1 MELTGESQAPRS
13 RDEEHKLIE
22 FKLPEL
28 GEGIESGQV
37 IEVLVAPG
45 ERVSLEQP
53 LLEVE
58 TDKAAVEIPSPADG
72 TVVEVLVSAGDTVA
86 IDQILVRIKGDSE
99 DKEPAGAKADA
110 SVEVDETEDKSR
122 GAAGKTAPE
131 AKPGEE
137 EKKSSPKRSPRRD
150 SAAAPSGS
158 LKVAAAP
165 SVRRLARELGVEL
178 GSVTGTGPRGRI
190 LEKDVKAHA
199 KAIIT
204 SVSSAQAAAPAEL
217 DLPDFSRWGETVT
230 ESFSTVRKLT
240 AERLTQA
247 WAAPHVTQFDKADAT
262 RLEELRKLNKEKVSE
277 AGGNLTVTAILV
289 KALSRALSEFPK
301 FNSSI
306 HMGSRT
312 IVYKKYVNIGVAVDT
327 ERGLLVPVIRDAD
340 KKDVTQISVE
350 LTDISSRAREKRLSP
365 DRLQGGS
372 FTITNLGGIGGTFFT
387 PILNPPEV
395 AILGVSRSSFE
406 PVYADGEFV
415 PRFMLPLSLSY
426 DHRIIDGAEAARFL
440 RWLCEMLE
448 RSPES
453 IFEQTV

>member
-1 MELTGESQAPRS
+1 M
-13 RDEEHKLIE
+13 IE
-22 FKLPEL
+22 FRLPEL

-45 ERVSLEQP
+45 DRVSLEQP

-72 TVVEVLVSAGDTVA
+72 TVVDVCVSAGDTVE
-86 IDQILVRIKGDSE
+86 INEVLVRIDGE
-99 DKEPAGAKADA
+99 
-110 SVEVDETEDKSR
+110 
-122 GAAGKTAPE
+122 
-131 AKPGEE
+131 PGEE
-137 EKKSSPKRSPRRD
+137 EPASEEPAA
-150 SAAAPSGS
+150 SAAADEAQEKRPTAEEKPAPERKPAEEKKRPSPPQTARADGTAPSGL

-178 GSVTGTGPRGRI
+178 GSVSGTGPRGRI
-190 LEKDVKAHA
+190 LEKDIKAHA
-199 KAIIT
+199 KAIIR
-204 SVSSAQAAAPAEL
+204 SASSAGTAAPAEPE
-217 DLPDFSRWGETVT
+217 LPDFSRWGETVT

-240 AERLTQA
+240 AERLSRA
-247 WAAPHVTQFDKADAT
+247 WTAPHVTQFDKADVT
-262 RLEELRKLNKEKVSE
+262 RLEDLRKLNRDKVAE

-289 KALSRALSEFPK
+289 KALSRALLEFPK

-340 KKDVTQISVE
+340 KKDITRISVE
-350 LTDISSRAREKRLSP
+350 LTEISSAAREKKLSA
-365 DRLQGGS
+365 DRLQGGG
-372 FTITNLGGIGGTFFT
+372 FTVTNLGGIGGTFFT

-395 AILGVSRSSFE
+395 AILGVSRSSLE
-406 PVYADGEFV
+406 PAHVDGEFV
-415 PRFMLPLSLSY
+415 PRLMLPLSLSY

-440 RWLCEMLE
+440 RWLCGTLE
-448 RSPES
+448 RSPDG
-453 IFEQTV
+453 IFEQEA

>member
-1 MELTGESQAPRS
+1 MELTGENGAPRS
-13 RDEEHKLIE
+13 RDEERELIE
-22 FKLPEL
+22 FRLPEL

-45 ERVSLEQP
+45 DRVSLEQP

-72 TVVEVLVSAGDTVA
+72 TVTDVLVSAGDTVA
-86 IDQILVRIKGDSE
+86 INDVLVRIEGDPEGKEPES
-99 DKEPAGAKADA
+99 KEPATPAVADEA
-110 SVEVDETEDKSR
+110 EEKSPAATEKP
-122 GAAGKTAPE
+122 AQE
-131 AKPGEE
+131 AKPAKE
-137 EKKSSPKRSPRRD
+137 EKPSPERAPRAD
-150 SAAAPSGS
+150 DTPPPGP

-165 SVRRLARELGVEL
+165 SVRRLARELGVSL
-178 GSVTGTGPRGRI
+178 SSVTGSGPRGRL
-190 LEKDVKAHA
+190 LERDVKAHA

-204 SVSSAQAAAPAEL
+204 SAASAPAAAPAEP

-262 RLEELRKLNKEKVSE
+262 RLEELRGLNREKVAE

-289 KALSRALSEFPK
+289 KALSLALSEFPK

-312 IVYKKYVNIGVAVDT
+312 IVYKKYINIGVAVDT
-327 ERGLLVPVIRDAD
+327 ERGLLVPVIRDVD
-340 KKDVTQISVE
+340 KKDVTRISVE
-350 LTDISSRAREKRLSP
+350 LTDISSRAREKRLSA

-387 PILNPPEV
+387 PVLNPPEV
-395 AILGVSRSSFE
+395 AILGVSRSSLE
-406 PVYADGEFV
+406 PAHVDGEFV

-453 IFEQTV
+453 IFGEAV

>member
-1 MELTGESQAPRS
+1 M
-13 RDEEHKLIE
+13 IE
-22 FKLPEL
+22 FRLPEL

-45 ERVSLEQP
+45 DRVSLEQP

-72 TVVEVLVSAGDTVA
+72 TVTDVLVSAGDTVA
-86 IDQILVRIKGDSE
+86 INDVLVRIEGDPDGE
-99 DKEPAGAKADA
+99 EPAQEEPEAPADEA
-110 SVEVDETEDKSR
+110 E
-122 GAAGKTAPE
+122 GKTPAE
-131 AKPGEE
+131 AEKPAQETKPAEE
-137 EKKSSPKRSPRRD
+137 EKKPSPERTPRAD
-150 SAAAPSGS
+150 DAAPPGP

-165 SVRRLARELGVEL
+165 SVRRLARELGVSL
-178 GSVTGTGPRGRI
+178 SSVTGTGPRGRL

-204 SVSSAQAAAPAEL
+204 SAASAGAAAPAEP

-262 RLEELRKLNKEKVSE
+262 RLEELRGLNKEKVSE

-289 KALSRALSEFPK
+289 KALSLALSEFPK

-312 IVYKKYVNIGVAVDT
+312 IVYKKYINIGVAVDT
-327 ERGLLVPVIRDAD
+327 ERGLLVPVIRDVD
-340 KKDVTQISVE
+340 KKDVTRISVE
-350 LTDISSRAREKRLSP
+350 LTDISSRAREKRLSA
-365 DRLQGGS
+365 DRLRGGS

-387 PILNPPEV
+387 PVLNPPEV
-395 AILGVSRSSFE
+395 AILGVSRSSLE
-406 PVYADGEFV
+406 PAYVDGEFV

-453 IFEQTV
+453 IFEEAV

>member
-1 MELTGESQAPRS
+1 M
-13 RDEEHKLIE
+13 IE
-22 FKLPEL
+22 FRLPEL

-37 IEVLVAPG
+37 IEVFVSPG
-45 ERVSLEQP
+45 DRVTLEQP

-72 TVVEVLVSAGDTVA
+72 TIVDVCVSAGDTVE
-86 IDQILVRIKGDSE
+86 ISQVLVRMNGDDEGREPPE
-99 DKEPAGAKADA
+99 DVPAA
-110 SVEVDETEDKSR
+110 E
-122 GAAGKTAPE
+122 
-131 AKPGEE
+131 EE
-137 EKKSSPKRSPRRD
+137 EKP
-150 SAAAPSGS
+150 AAAQAPLPEKEPEKEKKETSPPESAPADDTAPLGP
-158 LKVAAAP
+158 LAVAAAP

-178 GSVTGTGPRGRI
+178 PSVSGTGPRGRI

-199 KAIIT
+199 KAIIR
-204 SVSSAQAAAPAEL
+204 SASSAAQPAAPPEPE
-217 DLPDFSRWGETVT
+217 LPDFSRWGETVT

-240 AERLTQA
+240 AERLSQA

-262 RLEELRKLNKEKVSE
+262 RLEDLRKLNRDKVAE

-312 IVYKKYVNIGVAVDT
+312 IVYKKYINIGVAVDT
-327 ERGLLVPVIRDAD
+327 ERGLLVPVIRDVD
-340 KKDVTQISVE
+340 KKDITRISVE
-350 LTDISSRAREKRLSP
+350 LTEISSAAREKKLSP
-365 DRLQGGS
+365 DRLKGGS

-406 PVYADGEFV
+406 PAYVDGEFV

-453 IFEQTV
+453 IFEGV

>member
-1 MELTGESQAPRS
+1 M
-13 RDEEHKLIE
+13 IE

-110 SVEVDETEDKSR
+110 SAVADE
-122 GAAGKTAPE
+122 
-131 AKPGEE
+131 EE
-137 EKKSSPKRSPRRD
+137 EKSPAATEKPAQKRKPAKEEKKPSPKRSPRRD
-150 SAAAPSGS
+150 SATAPSGS

-178 GSVTGTGPRGRI
+178 GSVTGSGPRGRI

-453 IFEQTV
+453 IFEQAV

>member
-13 RDEEHKLIE
+13 RDEERELIE
-22 FKLPEL
+22 FRLPEL

-45 ERVSLEQP
+45 DRVSLEQP

-58 TDKAAVEIPSPADG
+58 TDKAAVEIPSPTDG
-72 TVVEVLVSAGDTVA
+72 TVTDVLVSAGDTVA
-86 IDQILVRIKGDSE
+86 INEILVRIEGDSE
-99 DKEPAGAKADA
+99 GKEPA
-110 SVEVDETEDKSR
+110 SEEP
-122 GAAGKTAPE
+122 AA
-131 AKPGEE
+131 
-137 EKKSSPKRSPRRD
+137 
-150 SAAAPSGS
+150 SAAADEAEGKSPAAAEKPAQEVKPAKEEKEPSPERAPRTDGTAPSGP

-165 SVRRLARELGVEL
+165 SVRRLARELGVSL
-178 GSVTGTGPRGRI
+178 GSVTGSGPRGRI

-204 SVSSAQAAAPAEL
+204 SASSAQAAAPAEP

-262 RLEELRKLNKEKVSE
+262 RLEELRGLNKEKVAE

-312 IVYKKYVNIGVAVDT
+312 IVYKKYVNIGIAVDT
-327 ERGLLVPVIRDAD
+327 ERGLLVPVIRDVD
-340 KKDVTQISVE
+340 KKDITQISVE
-350 LTDISSRAREKRLSP
+350 LTDISSRAREKRLSA

-387 PILNPPEV
+387 PVLNPPEV
-395 AILGVSRSSFE
+395 AILGVSRSSLE
-406 PVYADGEFV
+406 PAYADREFV

-453 IFEQTV
+453 IFEEAV

>member
-1 MELTGESQAPRS
+1 M
-13 RDEEHKLIE
+13 IE
-22 FKLPEL
+22 FRLPEL

-45 ERVSLEQP
+45 DRVSLEQP

-72 TVVEVLVSAGDTVA
+72 TVVDVCVSAGDTVE
-86 IDQILVRIKGDSE
+86 INEVLVRIDGE
-99 DKEPAGAKADA
+99 PGGEEPASEEPAASAAADEA
-110 SVEVDETEDKSR
+110 HEEKPVTEEKP
-122 GAAGKTAPE
+122 APQS
-131 AKPGEE
+131 KPAE
-137 EKKSSPKRSPRRD
+137 EKKRPSPQGTARAD
-150 SAAAPSGS
+150 GTAPSG
-158 LKVAAAP
+158 LLRVAAAP

-178 GSVTGTGPRGRI
+178 GSVSGTGPRGRI

-199 KAIIT
+199 KAIIR
-204 SVSSAQAAAPAEL
+204 SASSAETAVPAEP

-240 AERLTQA
+240 AERLSQA
-247 WAAPHVTQFDKADAT
+247 WTAPHVTQFDKADVT
-262 RLEELRKLNKEKVSE
+262 RLEDLRKLNRDKVAE

-289 KALSRALSEFPK
+289 KALSRALLEFPK

-340 KKDVTQISVE
+340 KKDITRISIE
-350 LTDISSRAREKRLSP
+350 LTEISSAAREKKLSA
-365 DRLQGGS
+365 DRLQGGG
-372 FTITNLGGIGGTFFT
+372 FTVTNLGGIGGTFFT

-395 AILGVSRSSFE
+395 AILGVSRSSLE
-406 PVYADGEFV
+406 PAHVDGEFV
-415 PRFMLPLSLSY
+415 PRLMLPLSLSY

-440 RWLCEMLE
+440 RWLCGTLE
-448 RSPES
+448 ESPGS
-453 IFEQTV
+453 IFGQEA

>member
-1 MELTGESQAPRS
+1 M
-13 RDEEHKLIE
+13 IE
-22 FKLPEL
+22 FRLPEL

-45 ERVSLEQP
+45 DRVTLEQP

-72 TVVEVLVSAGDTVA
+72 TVVDVLVSAGDTVA
-86 IDQILVRIKGDSE
+86 INEVLVKIDGDSE
-99 DKEPAGAKADA
+99 GKEPASKEPDA
-110 SVEVDETEDKSR
+110 SAAVDETEEKSP
-122 GAAGKTAPE
+122 AATE
-131 AKPGEE
+131 KPAQERKPATE
-137 EKKSSPKRSPRRD
+137 EKRPSPERTPRAD
-150 SAAAPSGS
+150 GAAPSGP

-165 SVRRLARELGVEL
+165 SVRRLAREIGVEL
-178 GSVTGTGPRGRI
+178 SSVPGTGPRGRI

-199 KAIIT
+199 KAIIK
-204 SVSSAQAAAPAEL
+204 SVSSAQTAAPAEPE
-217 DLPDFSRWGETVT
+217 LPDFSKWGETVT

-247 WAAPHVTQFDKADAT
+247 WGAPHVTQFDKADAT
-262 RLEELRKLNKEKVSE
+262 RLEELRKLNKEKVAES
-277 AGGNLTVTAILV
+277 GGNLTVTAILV

-327 ERGLLVPVIRDAD
+327 ERGLLVPVIRDVD

-350 LTDISSRAREKRLSP
+350 LTDISSRAREKRLSA

-406 PVYADGEFV
+406 PAYIDGEFV
-415 PRFMLPLSLSY
+415 PRFLLPLSLSY

-448 RSPES
+448 SSPES
-453 IFEQTV
+453 ILEQAV

>member
-1 MELTGESQAPRS
+1 M
-13 RDEEHKLIE
+13 IE
-22 FKLPEL
+22 FRLPEL

-37 IEVLVAPG
+37 IEVLVSPG
-45 ERVSLEQP
+45 DRVTLEQP

-72 TVVEVLVSAGDTVA
+72 TIVDVLVSAGDTVE
-86 IDQILVRIKGDSE
+86 INEVLVRIDGEAEGEETSE
-99 DKEPAGAKADA
+99 DAAPPPEEKTEGAPAAEKPAAKKKPPEKEKKEPPPQKSAPADDVAPAGPL
-110 SVEVDETEDKSR
+110 
-122 GAAGKTAPE
+122 G
-131 AKPGEE
+131 
-137 EKKSSPKRSPRRD
+137 
-150 SAAAPSGS
+150 
-158 LKVAAAP
+158 VAAAP
-165 SVRRLARELGVEL
+165 SVRRLARELGLEL
-178 GSVTGTGPRGRI
+178 SSVSGTGPRGRI
-190 LEKDVKAHA
+190 LERDVKAHA
-199 KAIIT
+199 KAIIR
-204 SVSSAQAAAPAEL
+204 SASSAQAVAPAEP

-240 AERLTQA
+240 AERLSQA
-247 WAAPHVTQFDKADAT
+247 WTAPHVTQFDKADAT
-262 RLEELRKLNKEKVSE
+262 RLEELRALNKEKVAE

-327 ERGLLVPVIRDAD
+327 ERGLLVPVIRDVD

-350 LTDISSRAREKRLSP
+350 LTDISSRAREKRLSA

-406 PVYADGEFV
+406 PAYVDGEFV

-448 RSPES
+448 GSPES
-453 IFEQTV
+453 VFEGV